1 MSLIRQSYSAGRSS
15 TNTHPSPSLSP
26 PAIAQTPPAEE
37 HRRPAPGKAALAKS
51 IVEPQ
56 QLAPP
61 PRPRAEVIQPKEPG
75 MRPLP
80 SSFAVIAAAPPALGD
95 RPFDPELYAAARAQ
109 GEAALRAFA
118 LQLDDRGVAAL
129 GENLGQNP
137 ANLELQAALLPAIA
151 RASELRALG
160 DRTPGLEQLEP
171 ANIQTLADHLSRAA
185 RSDAGDREWLFRLAA
200 AKKIDART
208 IEYAGKN
215 LHPQFLA
222 NRSWSPDPAIRDR
235 RASTLAWMLDRMN
248 IPRRDV
254 FFGPPAPDGPVL
266 DAQGR
271 TILTPGR
278 KGKTLSFEDG
288 APNWPSGL
296 PFTRRDG
303 APIIVAGSGSH
314 EAWVNFGDYRS
325 QTIPDWARATYQKPN
340 WDIIP
345 DAPAPLGTLSL
356 PDISEDELA
365 AELDQLSYGEIAE
378 LRDSDLILAYLRLT
392 SGGRWYEPWANLDA
406 DSRLAKTA
414 IAARMYELKND
425 NIYPRALVDIL
436 GATEPRE
443 ASEIMSGAP
452 ALPELDWS
460 KLLPAL
466 PDNYEGAAAAKRLA
480 NAVRKPFSELPWHR
494 DGVLGK
500 ITLED
505 AVTTEKGYL
514 HWAFPD
520 PEGYVAVME
529 RVRDRYG
536 PTIGAKLEA
545 REAKLATRYESWGRG
560 PRWVGHSLEVAD
572 PRSAAGHESNIIIV
586 GEPGLGKT
594 SLRNDLLESMVADGS
609 APRGYAVLTWA
620 QLGPA
625 LLSDGPSQVTLNIS
639 TLQDDGSF
647 KSEMVELKF
656 SELLHRLQG
665 YALGV
670 EEIGEAAPMVR
681 RREDQDRALQKL
693 RQFMISYM
701 DKVGPMVCDGL
712 DATGIRETGDDG
724 GVKRRTEVITLTR
737 PDRGAVVEAIE
748 KISIRRAQQLAIQS
762 VSLEPHAKEWL
773 VRKFT
778 NDPKDAAGYFG
789 RLEDLI
795 DAAIAGSAQRG
806 YSDNLTIHL
815 RDLLGPVTA
824 PEKIAAFGEQLRAKT
839 PQLFG
844 LEAQI
849 ASAEAVLSFIAGRK
863 DAGEDPRFRLIFESP
878 PGTRVEEIA
887 EELCRHAT
895 LIGAASGSSLRVDKS
910 IADPYVGVTQRDV
923 DRMLSA
929 NRVPVIWDVTDWP
942 VPTEQDDA
950 DSRNVLE
957 QARQALRQRLAS
969 GTVECN
975 LILLGDRLSIS
986 RFLKGFG
993 EPPPFDSPIT
1003 TSRVKN
1009 PGDPK
1014 YLQDRGHLSDEA
1026 LIKYLLHDLEK
1037 YGAELRDEGF
1047 AQVLASIRCG
1057 GYDKK
1062 IREFLAEEKK
1072 NPRFANRRTIETLV
1086 RRLVIA
1092 AHQES
1097 QATAENIE
1105 PGKVMVSHRVV
1116 GEIVPQLTTSQPLS
1130 IWQRF
1135 SSKLGIVGIF
1145 ARRPLD
1151 VAANAIADRQTRMVQ
1166 QVGLG
1171 KLQRL
1176 IGAIE
1181 RARWEGNFTDKTVRG
1196 LVREVSGAEELLVTY
1211 EKGSLGELSA
1221 QNIANALKEIRDEQK
1236 ELYEELGRT
1245 ATHQYTKD
1253 KKERKADARR
1263 TNRQTA
1269 ALNRNSK
1276 ITEKAHRA
1284 NH

>member
-1 MSLIRQSYSAGRSS
+1 MSLIRKSYSASRSNAGALPPPQEEELRRPLS
-15 TNTHPSPSLSP
+15 PSPS
-26 PAIAQTPPAEE
+26 
-37 HRRPAPGKAALAKS
+37 PGKAAL
-51 IVEPQ
+51 VQRTVQPEPIATAS
-56 QLAPP
+56 LPP
-61 PRPRAEVIQPKEPG
+61 PRPRAEVIPQPKVPG
-75 MRPLP
+75 MRPVP
-80 SSFAVIAAAPPALGD
+80 SSFAVIASAPPALGNHE
-95 RPFDPELYAAARAQ
+95 FDPQRYAEARAQ
-109 GEAALRAFA
+109 GPAALRAFA

-129 GENLGQNP
+129 GQNLPRNFSADP
-137 ANLELQAALLPAIA
+137 ALQAALLPVFA
-151 RASELRALG
+151 RALELRALG
-160 DRTPGLEQLEP
+160 DRTPGLEQFSP
-171 ANIQTLADHLSRAA
+171 SNIQTLADHSSRDPRAA
-185 RSDAGDREWLFRLAA
+185 EWLFRLAA
-200 AKKIDART
+200 AQKIDART
-208 IEYAGKN
+208 VEFGGQN
-215 LHPQFLA
+215 LHPQTLA
-222 NRSWSPDPAIRDR
+222 NAAWSPDPAVRDR
-235 RASTLAWMLDRMN
+235 RAAALAWMLDRMN

-254 FFGPPAPDGPVL
+254 FFGPPAPDGPVR

-271 TILTPGR
+271 TMLTPGR
-278 KGKTLSFEDG
+278 KGKTLAFEG
-288 APNWPSGL
+288 GVPNWPAGL

-303 APIIVAGSGSH
+303 SPITVAGSGAY
-314 EAWVNFGDYRS
+314 EPWVNFGDYRS
-325 QTIPDWARATYQKPN
+325 QTIPDWARETYQKPN

-345 DAPAPLGTLSL
+345 DAPSPLGTLSL
-356 PDISEDELA
+356 PDISEADLEL
-365 AELDQLSYGEIAE
+365 EIDHMSYGELAE
-378 LRDSDLILAYLRLT
+378 LRDGDLILAYLRLNA
-392 SGGRWYEPWANLDA
+392 GGRWHEPWANLEPEE
-406 DSRLAKTA
+406 RLAKTA
-414 IAARMYELKND
+414 IAARMHELKND
-425 NIYPRALVDIL
+425 RIYPRALAEIL

-443 ASEIMSGAP
+443 VSEIMSGAP
-452 ALPELDWS
+452 ALPEIDWS
-460 KLLPAL
+460 KLIPAL
-466 PDNYEGAAAAKRLA
+466 PDNYDGAAAAKRLA
-480 NAVRKPFSELPWHR
+480 NAVRKPFHELPWHR
-494 DGVLGK
+494 DGALGK

-505 AVTTEKGYL
+505 AVSTEKVYL
-514 HWAFPD
+514 QWAFPN

-536 PTIGAKLEA
+536 PTIGEKLEA
-545 REAKLATRYESWGRG
+545 REAKLATRYEAWGRG
-560 PRWVGHSLEVAD
+560 PRWVGHALEVAD

-625 LLSDGPSQVTLNIS
+625 LLSDGPCQVTLNLS
-639 TLQDDGSF
+639 TLQDDGTF
-647 KSEMVELKF
+647 KSELVELKF

-665 YALGV
+665 YALGI

-737 PDRGAVVEAIE
+737 PDRAAIEEAIE

-762 VSLEPHAKEWL
+762 ISIEPQAKEWL
-773 VRKFT
+773 VQKFT

-795 DAAIAGSAQRG
+795 DAAIAGGAQRG
-806 YSDNLTIHL
+806 YSDRLTLHL
-815 RDLLGPVTA
+815 RDLLGPATA
-824 PEKIAAFGEQLRAKT
+824 PDKIAALGQTLRAKT

-844 LEAQI
+844 LDAQI
-849 ASAEAVLSFIAGRK
+849 ASAEAVLSFIARRK
-863 DAGEDPRFRLIFESP
+863 DAGEDPRFRLVFESP
-878 PGTRVEEIA
+878 PGTRIEEIA

-895 LIGAASGSSLRVDKS
+895 LIGAATGSSLRVDKS

-929 NRVPVIWDVTDWP
+929 NSVPVIWDVTDWP
-942 VPTEQDDA
+942 VADAENDA

-993 EPPPFDSPIT
+993 EPPPFDTPIT
-1003 TSRVKN
+1003 TSRIKN

-1026 LIKYLLHDLEK
+1026 LTQYLLHDLEK
-1037 YGAELRDEGF
+1037 YGAEIRDEGF

-1062 IREFLAEEKK
+1062 IREFFAEEKK

-1097 QATAENIE
+1097 QAAVEAPAEND
-1105 PGKVMVSHRVV
+1105 KVVINNRVV
-1116 GEIVPQLTTSQPLS
+1116 GEVVPQLTTSQPLS

-1176 IGAIE
+1176 IGTIE
-1181 RARWEGNFTDKTVRG
+1181 RSRWEKTFTDKTVRG
-1196 LVREVSGAEELLVTY
+1196 MVREVSGVEELLASY
-1211 EKGSLGELSA
+1211 GKGALGDLSA
-1221 QNIANALKEIRDEQK
+1221 QDIAAALKEIRDTQK

-1245 ATHQYTKD
+1245 STHEYTKE
-1253 KKERKADARR
+1253 KKEKKADDRR
-1263 TNRQTA
+1263 ADRQTR
-1269 ALNRNSK
+1269 ALNRNSRA
-1276 ITEKAHRA
+1276 TEKANRTQH
-1284 NH
+1284 